1 MSWRLFTVVILI
13 LGLISTGCARTTQP
27 NPVPPQP
34 TPPGPTPVVDPI
46 AELMAKMSADE
57 KVAQLFMVGFVGK
70 TAPSELEALLKSGV
84 GGVILFAHNLEDPE
98 QTASLTRQ
106 LQRAAQQSHLKIP
119 LLISS
124 DHEGGIVTRL
134 TKGVTVFPGLMA
146 LGATGSADYARQYGR
161 ISGQELRALGI
172 NMNLAPV
179 LDVNNNPSNP
189 VIGVRSLGE
198 NPQEVVRLG
207 VELIKGLQEG
217 KVAAV
222 GKHFPGH
229 GDTAVDSHLALPT
242 VAHPRSRLDQVELV
256 PFKAAIEAGVDAIMA
271 AHVFFPAIET
281 TPELPSTLS
290 PAVLTGLLREQLG
303 FKGIIITDDME
314 MGAIRDSF
322 APGEAAV
329 RAVKAGTDIVLMA
342 SRPADHQATLQAVQ
356 QAVKDGQITEERL
369 NQSVRRVLELKQR
382 YGLLEPVQMD
392 PTKVKD
398 QVGTAANLAVA
409 QKIADDS
416 ITLIRDQAK
425 TLPIKPTTNTLVIDI
440 DTENPNPTPIYSVL
454 KGHLTRVRSVVW
466 DVIPTAAQR
475 AQGIAAA
482 RDAELVIIASY
493 SAHLYPVQ
501 AAAIEAV
508 LEASGASIL
517 VAIRNPYDAATIS
530 SARTALAT
538 YNGQD
543 VSFEALRKVLLG
555 EIAPKG
561 KAPVTIK

>member
-1 MSWRLFTVVILI
+1 MRWRLSLVALLVLAILI
-13 LGLISTGCARTTQP
+13 TGCARTAQP
-27 NPVPPQP
+27 NPTPPQP
-34 TPPGPTPVVDPI
+34 PAPGPTPVADPI

-70 TAPSELEALLKSGV
+70 TAPSELEVLLKSGV
-84 GGVILFAHNLEDPE
+84 GGVILFAHNLDNPE
-98 QTASLTRQ
+98 QTARLTQQ
-106 LQRAAQQSHLKIP
+106 LQSAAQQSHLKIP

-134 TKGVTVFPGLMA
+134 TEGVTVFPGLMA
-146 LGATGSADYARQYGR
+146 LGATGSTDYARQYGR
-161 ISGQELRALGI
+161 ISGEELRSLGI

-179 LDVNNNPSNP
+179 LDVNNNPNNP

-198 NPQEVVRLG
+198 NPQEVARLG

-229 GDTAVDSHLALPT
+229 GDTSVDSHLALPT

-290 PAVLTGLLREQLG
+290 PAVLTGLLRDQLG
-303 FKGIIITDDME
+303 FKGVIITDDME
-314 MGAIRDSF
+314 MNAIRNSF
-322 APGEAAV
+322 TPGEAAV

-342 SRPADHQATLQAVQ
+342 SRPSDHQAALQAVQ
-356 QAVKDGQITEERL
+356 QAVKDGQIGTDRL

-382 YGLLEPVQMD
+382 YGLLQSVQID
-392 PTKVKD
+392 PAQAKA
-398 QVGTAANLAVA
+398 QVGTATNRAAA

-425 TLPIKPTTNTLVIDI
+425 TLPIKPTASTLVIDL
-440 DTENPNPTPIYSVL
+440 DTENPNPTPIYSAL
-454 KGHLTRVRSVVW
+454 KGRISQLRSVVW

-475 AQGIAAA
+475 TQGIELA
-482 RDAELVIIASY
+482 RNADLVIIASY
-493 SAHLYPVQ
+493 NAHLYPVQ
-501 AAAIEAV
+501 AAAIMSV
-508 LEASGASIL
+508 VEASKASVL

-530 SARTALAT
+530 SAPTALAT
-538 YNGQD
+538 YNSQD
-543 VSFEALRKVLLG
+543 VSFESLRKVLLG
-555 EIAPKG
+555 EIPAKG
-561 KAPVTIK
+561 KLPVTVK

>member
-1 MSWRLFTVVILI
+1 MRWRILTVVILI
-13 LGLISTGCARTTQP
+13 SGLIFTGCARTTQP

-34 TPPGPTPVVDPI
+34 TPPGPTPVVDAI
-46 AELMAKMSADE
+46 AELMAKMTADE

-70 TAPSELEALLKSGV
+70 TAPSELETLLKGGV
-84 GGVILFAHNLEDPE
+84 GGVILFAHNLDDPE
-98 QTASLTRQ
+98 QTANLTRQ
-106 LQRAAQQSHLKIP
+106 LQAMAEQSRLKVP

-124 DHEGGIVTRL
+124 DQEGGIVTRL
-134 TKGVTVFPGLMA
+134 TEGVTVFPGLMA

-179 LDVNNNPSNP
+179 LDVNNNPNNP
-189 VIGVRSLGE
+189 VIGVRSLGG

-229 GDTAVDSHLALPT
+229 GDTSVDSHLALPT

-256 PFKAAIEAGVDAIMA
+256 PFKAAIAGGVDAIMA

-290 PAVLTGLLREQLG
+290 PAVLTGLLRDQLG
-303 FKGIIITDDME
+303 FKGVIITDDME
-314 MGAIRDSF
+314 MGAIRESF

-342 SRPADHQATLQAVQ
+342 SRPSDHQAALQAVQ

-382 YGLLEPVQMD
+382 YGLLESVQVD

-425 TLPIKPTTNTLVIDI
+425 SLPIKPTTNTLVIDI
-440 DTENPNPTPIYSVL
+440 DTENPNPTPIHSVL
-454 KGHLTRVRSVVW
+454 KGHLTQVRSAVW
-466 DVIPTAAQR
+466 DVIPTATQKSQAL
-475 AQGIAAA
+475 ALAGEV
-482 RDAELVIIASY
+482 DLVIIASY
-493 SAHLYPVQ
+493 NAHLYPAQ
-501 AAAIEAV
+501 AAAIKAV
-508 LEASGASIL
+508 LAASKASVL

-530 SARTALAT
+530 SAPTVLAT
-538 YNGQD
+538 YNGQNL
-543 VSFEALRKVLLG
+543 SFEALRKVLLG

-561 KAPVTIK
+561 KAPVTIR